1 MIIEK
6 VTTEQISDLQQV
18 ARKSFFDTFVE
29 FNTQEDMNAYLQN
42 NLSVEQLAKELM
54 NPQSEFFMVKCN
66 QDYVGYIKL
75 NCGMAQNEFQKDNAL
90 EIERLYVL
98 QQYHRQQ
105 IGQALFD
112 YAMTIAYKKSVDYV
126 WLGVWE
132 KNLKAI
138 SFYKKNGFIA
148 FDKHDFILGKD
159 IQTDILMR
167 KNIGNSSVLG
177 A

>member
-6 VTTEQISDLQQV
+6 VTRDKIGDLQQV

-42 NLSVEQLAKELM
+42 NLSVEQLTKELLH
-54 NPQSEFFMVKCN
+54 PQSDFFIVKYD

-75 NCGMAQNEFQKDNAL
+75 NYGTAQNEFQEDNAL

-98 QQYHRQQ
+98 QQYHRKQ
-105 IGQALFD
+105 IGQSLFNYALE
-112 YAMTIAYKKSVDYV
+112 IAHKKSVDYV

-138 SFYKKNGFIA
+138 SFYQKNGLTA
-148 FDKHDFILGKD
+148 FDKHEFILGKD

-167 KNIGNSSVLG
+167 KYITISSE
-177 A
+177 